1 MFIFH
6 FVSQSAATVL
16 FLLSLWKKNLIKFRI
31 IFLFWKKRWPFMQVS
46 STINRLKH
54 SISEVGRQISFD
66 QIILSRLLKLQKY
79 ILIWR
84 ILQNW
89 ALSLIL
95 ILNRRFMI
103 LFVRFRL
110 VLPKNIQESDS
121 PLVFSLLTM
130 KFWRFQGES
139 LCFSVW

>member
-1 MFIFH
+1 MFISH
-6 FVSQSAATVL
+6 FASQSAVIVL

-31 IFLFWKKRWPFMQVS
+31 IFLFWKKRWLFMQVS

-66 QIILSRLLKLQKY
+66 QIILSRLLKLQNY

-95 ILNRRFMI
+95 ILKRRFMI
-103 LFVRFRL
+103 LSVRFRL
-110 VLPKNIQESDS
+110 VLQKNIQESDS
-121 PLVFSLLTM
+121 LLVFSLLTM
-130 KFWRFQGES
+130 RFWRFQGES
-139 LCFSVW
+139 LSFLVW